1 MFFFSFFHVTRAQTI
16 ANENSRGFDQRWKD
30 VLFNLTKK
38 YVLSDLKIMLT
49 FSHRRKK
56 LGKLVSHNF
65 ANDTLVDW
73 AGCKVHNVEQ

>member
-1 MFFFSFFHVTRAQTI
+1 MRTLGDLIRDGKTFCLIKQKSFF
-16 ANENSRGFDQRWKD
+16 
-30 VLFNLTKK
+30 LFLN
-38 YVLSDLKIMLT
+38 DLKIMLT